1 MKRDQAVAAAAQI
14 VGAQILTIGFLFHK
28 FIFVIVIPDADRY
41 LIVGYGIAVWVVMHT
56 TTNLGVGG
64 HFTARTVRLFFSELA
79 EGKLGGTITADP
91 IAIVIHHNEV
101 RVGMMSR
108 AMSGL

>member
-56 TTNLGVGG
+56 TT
-64 HFTARTVRLFFSELA
+64 
-79 EGKLGGTITADP
+79 DP